1 MTDTNNRFAHVP
13 QDPDTTITSQT
24 EIQVSDFHA
33 LHQEWNWDWVR
44 AESLVFVTTDIAPL
58 SLGDLKDILKK
69 EELIKLNHQITTSQS
84 ESGYTFINFN
94 FRTS

>member
-1 MTDTNNRFAHVP
+1 MTDTSNRFANVP

-24 EIQVSDFHA
+24 EIQVQNLHA
-33 LHQEWNWDWVR
+33 LHQQWNWDRVR
-44 AESLVFVTTDIAPL
+44 AESLVFVTTDIAPM
-58 SLGDLKDILKK
+58 SLDDLKDMLRK
-69 EELIKLNHQITTSQS
+69 EGLIKLNHQITTSQS